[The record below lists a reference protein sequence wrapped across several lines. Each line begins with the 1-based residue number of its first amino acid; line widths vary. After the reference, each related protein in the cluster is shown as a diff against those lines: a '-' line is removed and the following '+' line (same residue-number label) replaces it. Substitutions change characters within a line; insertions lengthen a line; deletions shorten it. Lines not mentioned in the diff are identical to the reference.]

1 MKIIITQWA
10 LDSYLDLK
18 AQRVFSATDYQEL
31 IRPDI
36 LLLKSFPSRPK
47 FENGKFWSIASVLGK
62 TIVGGYKM
70 KWHQVGHGKVQMRLL
85 IAIFNKTAL
94 LCEGYVKTNAN
105 MDTRKLLIFKTHVQL
120 IQQNR
125 YTVCG
130 ELT

>member
-10 LDSYLDLK
+10 LDPYLDLK
-18 AQRVFSATDYQEL
+18 AQRVFRSADYQGL

-36 LLLKSFPSRPK
+36 LLLKSFPSHPK
-47 FENGKFWSIASVLGK
+47 FVNGKFWSMASVLGK
-62 TIVGGYKM
+62 SIVGGYKM
-70 KWHQVGHGKVQMRLL
+70 KWHQVGHGNVQPRLL
-85 IAIFNKTAL
+85 IAVFNKTAL
-94 LCEGYVKTNAN
+94 LCEGYVKTNVN

-125 YTVCG
+125 YTICG